1 MTERVH
7 SVPRRARA
15 AFRTP
20 VLIALAA
27 VLLAA
32 PLRAQEVKPYASL
45 DTNAILIG
53 QQTHLEL
60 SVTYRADKG
69 PVNIQWPAITDTI
82 TAKVP
87 VLHDSHVDTILP
99 DKANDPYLFKQVR
112 TLTITS
118 FDSGYWAIPPFHFTI
133 NGDTVGT
140 DPLLLTVH
148 TVAVDTTKAFRDIK
162 EIYTVPY
169 SLLAWLQDHWPWIAG
184 GAAIVAILTALIL
197 FLIKR
202 KRRPKPVAPEPP
214 KAPLH
219 VRTLL
224 ALEAL
229 QQKKLWEQDRQ
240 KEYHSELTDI
250 LRGYIEERFGVRALE
265 QTTDELLASL
275 RLSSMPTASREQ
287 LAQVL
292 RLADMV
298 KFAKWKALPAENEQ
312 AIAAAIRLVQ
322 ETADTRPDAP
332 LA

>member
-1 MTERVH
+1 MTARARIID
-7 SVPRRARA
+7 RRHRA
-15 AFRTP
+15 AFRTAGL
-20 VLIALAA
+20 VVCSAT
-27 VLLAA
+27 LLATMA
-32 PLRAQEVKPYASL
+32 NAQEVKPHASL
-45 DTNAILIG
+45 DTNQILIG
-53 QQTHLEL
+53 QQAHVEL
-60 SVTYRADKG
+60 TVTYRADKG
-69 PVNIQWPAITDTI
+69 SMNIQWPAIADTI

-87 VLHDSHVDTILP
+87 ILHDSHVDTILP
-99 DKANDPYLFKQVR
+99 DRAGDPYLLEQVR

-118 FDSGYWAIPPFHFTI
+118 WDSGYWAIPPFHFII

-148 TVAVDTTKAFRDIK
+148 TVPVDTTQAFRDIK
-162 EIYTVPY
+162 EIYTVPF
-169 SLLAWLQDHWPWIAG
+169 SLWAWLQDHWPWIAG
-184 GAAIVAILTALIL
+184 GAAIVAVLTALVL

-202 KRRPKPVAPEPP
+202 KHRPKPAVPEAP

-229 QQKKLWEQDRQ
+229 QQKKLWESDRQ

-250 LRGYIEERFGVRALE
+250 LRGYTEERYGVRALE

-312 AIAAAIRLVQ
+312 AMAAAVRLVQ